1 MWGRPNGGK
10 LIRARA
16 LADVHYQGGLG
27 EEGERVCGG
36 DGKLMDSLVVQDLVP
51 DMTLFYKQYK
61 SIQPW
66 LQADKPP
73 TDGSELPPPSKRF
86 GIGILTGSVRASS
99 RGALPVQGGPRQARR
114 HVRVHPLRVLLHQ
127 LPFVSSSSPLPISFL
142 LSPNPHRS
150 STQLLVEPGHLPRP
164 RFVPSILTPSPGS
177 KLTLGP
183 RITSY
188 PAVLVSPSRPPPPR
202 ALQIP
207 LVS

>member
-1 MWGRPNGGK
+1 MWWGW
-10 LIRARA
+10 
-16 LADVHYQGGLG
+16 
-27 EEGERVCGG
+27 E
-36 DGKLMDSLVVQDLVP
+36 LMDSLVVQDLVP

-73 TDGSELPPPSKRF
+73 TDGSELLPPSKRF
-86 GIGILTGSVRASS
+86 GIGILTGSVRTSS

-177 KLTLGP
+177 KLTRSANHLVPSCP
-183 RITSY
+183 RESFAHASTTSS
-188 PAVLVSPSRPPPPR
+188 PNSSRLVALESLTPLLLPTRPD
-202 ALQIP
+202 ASVP
-207 LVS
+207 LARRLP